1 MNCQEFEREVA
12 LFAGGDLEEVATVEL
27 HLASC
32 ADCRALLDDLRSV
45 RAGLAELREVQ
56 LHVRRSRRWWWAAGA
71 IAAGLALF
79 LIPRP
84 AEIAPPRV
92 VTWAPPPPAVVER
105 PPKRRP
111 AVRVKPRPEPAL
123 DTEFAKILTDD
134 DDVVILWAMNSK
146 GELR

>member
-1 MNCQEFEREVA
+1 MNCQELEREVA
-12 LFAGGDLEEVATVEL
+12 LLAGGDLEEVATVEL
-27 HLASC
+27 HLAAC
-32 ADCRALLDDLRSV
+32 ADCRALLDDLRAV
-45 RAGLAELREVQ
+45 RAGLAELREIE
-56 LHVRRSRRWWWAAGA
+56 LPARRSRRWWWAAGA

-92 VTWAPPPPAVVER
+92 VAWAPPPPAVVAIAPR
-105 PPKRRP
+105 PRP
-111 AVRVKPRPEPAL
+111 AARVKPRPAPAP

-134 DDVVILWAMNSK
+134 EDVVILWAMNSK